1 MSLNEEQQLELKK
14 VRDALDNIYDR
25 LNIELYEKVKAAKVS
40 YKKVNPSEYI
50 TDNLQYIVEK
60 LSNLQEQLCQIIT
73 HKTDMILQAL
83 EVNMKTS
90 LR

>member
-1 MSLNEEQQLELKK
+1 MSLNEEQQSELKK

-25 LNIELYEKVKAAKVS
+25 LNIELYEKVRATNLVIDDQMQVS

-60 LSNLQEQLCQIIT
+60 LNNL
-73 HKTDMILQAL
+73 
-83 EVNMKTS
+83 
-90 LR
+90 

>member
-25 LNIELYEKVKAAKVS
+25 LYIELYEKVKAAKVS

-50 TDNLQYIVEK
+50 TDNLQYIIEK
-60 LSNLQEQLCQIIT
+60 LNNL
-73 HKTDMILQAL
+73 
-83 EVNMKTS
+83 
-90 LR
+90 

>member
-1 MSLNEEQQLELKK
+1 MLNEEQQSELKK

-25 LNIELYEKVKAAKVS
+25 LNIELYEKVRATNLVIDDQMQVS

-60 LSNLQEQLCQIIT
+60 LNNL
-73 HKTDMILQAL
+73 
-83 EVNMKTS
+83 
-90 LR
+90 

>member
-1 MSLNEEQQLELKK
+1 MLNEEQQLELKK

-25 LNIELYEKVKAAKVS
+25 LNIELYEKVKAVKVS

-60 LSNLQEQLCQIIT
+60 LNNL
-73 HKTDMILQAL
+73 
-83 EVNMKTS
+83 
-90 LR
+90 

>member
-40 YKKVNPSEYI
+40 YKKVNPDAYI

-60 LSNLQEQLCQIIT
+60 LSNL
-73 HKTDMILQAL
+73 
-83 EVNMKTS
+83 
-90 LR
+90 